1 MPDFGAPVA
10 GGINAPNPNQS
21 IQTLSGILGIANA
34 QQNLQLG
41 QQQLQVGE
49 GTAQSAQQQLQERQL
64 YQGALSSGKDPDG
77 NPIKNPDGTLNYPAV
92 ANMANKYMPITGQ
105 AVQQGI
111 IQTLDSANNYHSDA
125 LKLTNDQRA
134 AVSGVLASGIG
145 EPDSSGVM
153 SRLNTLAQQNP
164 DLAPFVKSTQ
174 QSVASIPPGASADQ
188 RNQILKRGVQALQ
201 PAGTTAAQQ
210 APQIGTTTG
219 PGGGV
224 QAFNVNPNSATPMGA
239 VGQEVQQGIPLGER
253 SNLGVNPLTG
263 GPTVT
268 NKNGQG
274 QITGVTNAPTQG
286 VYVPQPGDA
295 QALPVLQAERDAARQ
310 AFTSAGLQHTNNQIV
325 LSNIDNVGAT
335 GTAGQ
340 GWRNLTSAFG
350 FNPGDADKN
359 GKFDPATAY
368 DLVGKGLERSA
379 LQAAQSMGPQTNAG
393 LAAQVAANGSTHY
406 TPAAIKEITK
416 LNDAIVTGSQA
427 YQPGLERA
435 IAADP
440 SAGVFAK
447 RAYDQ
452 QWGANFDPKVYQMYN
467 AAKAGDTSTVNSIV
481 NSLGGKNSP
490 QFKALM
496 EKAAN
501 LQKLSN
507 TGSAQ

>member
-10 GGINAPNPNQS
+10 DQVTAPNPNQG
-21 IQTLSGILGIANA
+21 IQTLSGILGLANA
-34 QQNLQLG
+34 QQNLQIG
-41 QQQLQVGE
+41 QQQLQVGQGE
-49 GTAQSAQQQLQERQL
+49 AQQAQQQMSERQL
-64 YQGALSSGKDPDG
+64 LQQSLQTGKDPDG
-77 NPIKNPDGTLNYPAV
+77 NSLKNPDGSFNTTALTAF
-92 ANMANKYMPITGQ
+92 ANKSLPLTGQ
-105 AVQQGI
+105 GVVQNVVKTQGDQLGVQKAALDLTGQERNLVSNVFQSAAASDDPVGAATSGLTQLSSMSPQMASFVKA
-111 IQTLDSANNYHSDA
+111 QT
-125 LKLTNDQRA
+125 
-134 AVSGVLASGIG
+134 
-145 EPDSSGVM
+145 
-153 SRLNTLAQQNP
+153 
-164 DLAPFVKSTQ
+164 PFVPHLQAMNPQ
-174 QSVASIPPGASADQ
+174 QQ
-188 RNQILKRGVQALQ
+188 KQALV
-201 PAGTTAAQQ
+201 TAAQQ
-210 APQIGTTTG
+210 YAPPEATRAATAPQIGTTTG

-224 QAFNVNPNSATPMGA
+224 QAFQTNPLSVVPQGPTGP
-239 VGQEVQQGIPLGER
+239 EVAQGVPLGER
-253 SNLGVNPLTG
+253 SNVGVNPLTG
-263 GPTVT
+263 GPTVV

-274 QITGVTNAPTQG
+274 QITGITNAPTQG

-310 AFTSAGLQHTNNQIV
+310 AFTTAGLQHTNNQIV

-406 TPAAIKEITK
+406 TPTAIKEITK

-435 IAADP
+435 IAANP
-440 SAGVFAK
+440 SMGVFAK
-447 RAYDQ
+447 RQFDQ
-452 QWGANFDPKVYQMYN
+452 QWGANFDPKIYQMYN
-467 AAKAGDTSTVNSIV
+467 AAKSGDTATVNSIV
-481 NSLGGKNSP
+481 SSLGGKSSP

-496 EKAAN
+496 DKAAN

>member
-1 MPDFGAPVA
+1 MADFGAPVA
-10 GGINAPNPNQS
+10 DQIQPPNPNQPL
-21 IQTLSGILGIANA
+21 QTLSGLLNLRN
-34 QQNLQLG
+34 QQQAYQLG

-49 GTAQSAQQQLQERQL
+49 GAAQQAQQQMAERQL
-64 YQGALSSGKDPDG
+64 YQGALASGKDPDG
-77 NPIKNPDGTLNYPAV
+77 NSLKNPDGTLNYPAV
-92 ANMANKYMPITGQ
+92 SNFANKYLPLSG
-105 AVQQGI
+105 QGI
-111 IQTLDSANNYHSDA
+111 QQNIISTLNNANIYHSNA
-125 LKLTNDQRA
+125 LKLTNDQRD
-134 AVSGVLASGIG
+134 AVSGVIASGIG

-153 SRLNTLAQQNP
+153 SRLDSLAQQNP
-164 DLAPFVKSTQ
+164 DLAPFIKSAQ
-174 QSVASIPPGASADQ
+174 QGVSAIPAGVPQAQRDQ
-188 RNQILKRGVQALQ
+188 VLRHVVQGLQ

-210 APQIGTTTG
+210 TPSIGTTTG
-219 PGGGV
+219 PGGGLQAV
-224 QAFNVNPNSATPMGA
+224 QLNPNAAGGVAP
-239 VGQEVQQGIPLGER
+239 VGGEIAQGLPLGER
-253 SNLGVNPLTG
+253 QNVSSNPLTG
-263 GPTVT
+263 GPTVIS
-268 NKNGQG
+268 KNGQG
-274 QITGVTNAPTQG
+274 QVTGITNAPTQG

-310 AFTSAGLQHTNNQIV
+310 AYTNAGLQHTNNQIV

-335 GTAGQ
+335 GLAGS
-340 GWRNLTSAFG
+340 GWRNLVSAFG
-350 FNPGDADKN
+350 FNPGDANKD

-406 TPAAIKEITK
+406 TPTAIKEITK
-416 LNDAIVTGSQA
+416 LNDAITTGAQS

-435 IAADP
+435 IAANP

-447 RAYDQ
+447 RQFDQ
-452 QWGANFDPKVYQMYN
+452 QWGANFDPRIYQMYN
-467 AAKAGDTSTVNSIV
+467 AAKSGDTAEVNSIV
-481 NSLGGKNSP
+481 NSLGGKGSP